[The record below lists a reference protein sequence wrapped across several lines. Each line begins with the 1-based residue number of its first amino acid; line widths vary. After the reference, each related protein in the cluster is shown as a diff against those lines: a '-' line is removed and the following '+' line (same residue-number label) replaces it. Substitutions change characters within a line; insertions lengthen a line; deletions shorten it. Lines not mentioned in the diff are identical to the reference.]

1 MGNCYSVSEVES
13 QGGTLWGSFRDIR
26 SPLGQV
32 QMKQKAVAKNFDA
45 VEDGYEIDEDVL
57 YVYEVQEKLEEAMQH
72 EVQASYAEYYNAWV
86 ESQLRERPSI
96 DYLKVEV
103 PPNIR
108 QMMYKDL
115 QIRPDETLYAGT
127 WDTNQMSA

>member
-13 QGGTLWGSFRDIR
+13 QGGTLCGSFRDIR

-45 VEDGYEIDEDVL
+45 VEDGYQIDEDVL

-96 DYLKVEV
+96 NYLKVEV

-127 WDTNQMSA
+127 WDINQMSA

>member
-13 QGGTLWGSFRDIR
+13 QGGTLCGSFRDIQ
-26 SPLGQV
+26 SPQGQV
-32 QMKQKAVAKNFDA
+32 QMRQKAVAKNFDA
-45 VEDGYEIDEDVL
+45 VEDGYQIDEDVL

-127 WDTNQMSA
+127 WDTNKMSA